1 MKQPT
6 YTPPGIT
13 TPLVQRHWLAELA
26 PKVAPVLATTTV
38 LALARIWNAN
48 GAQHSVGDASV
59 MGVLAIGAAFAG
71 NALARGSSGE
81 PVAAAVGFTAAGTF
95 ALAGV
100 AAYTDGLP
108 LPLLLWGIATV
119 LGYVL
124 AARTWRTDRRET
136 VAYERVAID
145 RRETQAHVETVE
157 IIRARASVETARA
170 GGEYATALAAALTAR
185 ATLPGFNP
193 DALTAAGLPELPT
206 IPHDTAA

>member
-1 MKQPT
+1 MKPLA

-13 TPLVQRHWLAELA
+13 TPLVHRHWLTTAA
-26 PKVAPVLATTTV
+26 PKVAPVLATSTV

-48 GAQHSVGDASV
+48 GAQHSIGDASV
-59 MGVLAIGAAFAG
+59 MGVLAVGAAFAG
-71 NALARGSSGE
+71 NALARGESGE

-100 AAYTDGLP
+100 AAYTDGMP

-119 LGYVL
+119 LGYIA

-136 VAYERVAID
+136 VAYERGAID
-145 RRETQAHVETVE
+145 RRETQQHVETVE

-170 GGEYATALAAALTAR
+170 GGEYASALAAALTAR
-185 ATLPGFNP
+185 ATLPGYDP
-193 DALTAAGLPELPT
+193 AALAAAGLPELPT
-206 IPHDTAA
+206 VQHETAA